1 MPTAEDFAFSRL
13 VAYAAYQWPGYKAA
27 AHHRLIAR
35 KLEAVERGEIK
46 RLMISMPPRH
56 GKSML
61 ASEFFPAWYMGR
73 NPDHYVV
80 AATYGQDL
88 ADDFGR
94 KVKNQIEGDV
104 FRAVFPG
111 VKLSDDS
118 RSARRFHVDGTDI
131 KGGFEYEVSQRGAY
145 YAVGIGGPLTGR
157 GAHLLLI
164 DDPVKDRQD
173 AESESSRI
181 SVKDWF
187 RSVAYTRL
195 MPGGAIIVIQ
205 TRWHEDDLSG
215 WLLTELAEEGW
226 DVLSL
231 PALDGEK
238 ALWPE
243 KYDYKALLRIKRAVG
258 NRDWNSLYQQNPMP
272 DDGTFFKKDWFR
284 RYRKGEEPKQL
295 NKYLTS
301 DHAPAGGSSNDFT
314 CVRVWGID
322 PTGDVYLLDGFREQ
336 ITMDVMAD
344 RVVGNKKALMTG
356 LLAKH
361 RPFAWFPEDDNN
373 WKSSEGFVRR
383 MMQENKTYCRIE
395 PIPTHGGDKPTKA
408 QPFQAMA
415 SSRRVWIPEGP
426 EGDDVIAQYLKFP
439 AGKNDDEV
447 DAASLIGRA
456 INMAHPA
463 IVPAKENKAPY
474 HDRWYGK
481 FEEPEPDNWK
491 VA

>member
-1 MPTAEDFAFSRL
+1 MPTAEDYAYSRL
-13 VAYAAYQWPGYKAA
+13 VSYAAYQWPGYRPA

-46 RLMISMPPRH
+46 RLMIFMPPRH

-61 ASEFFPAWYMGR
+61 ASEFFPAWYIGR
-73 NPDHYVV
+73 NPDQYVV
-80 AATYGQDL
+80 SATYGQEL

-94 KVKNQIEGDV
+94 KVKNQIDSSV
-104 FRAVFPG
+104 FRSIFPS
-111 VKLSDDS
+111 VHLSDDS
-118 RSARRFHVDGTDI
+118 RSARRFHIDGMD
-131 KGGFEYEVSQRGAY
+131 GGIEYGISQKGAY

-164 DDPVKDRQD
+164 DDPVKSRED
-173 AESESSRI
+173 ADSEISRKKI
-181 SVKDWF
+181 KDWF
-187 RSVAYTRL
+187 TSTAYTRL

-205 TRWHEDDLSG
+205 TRWHEDDLAG
-215 WLLTELAEEGW
+215 WLLQDLADENW

-231 PALDGEK
+231 PALTGTQ

-243 KYDYKALLRIKRAVG
+243 QYDYEALLRIKRAVG
-258 NRDWNSLYQQNPMP
+258 ARDWNSLYDQNPSP
-272 DDGTFFKKDWFR
+272 DEGTFFKKAWFR
-284 RYRKGEEPKQL
+284 RYRKGQEPKQL
-295 NKYLTS
+295 NKYMTS
-301 DHAPAGGSSNDFT
+301 DHAPAGGSSNDYT

-322 PTGDVYLLDGFREQ
+322 PSGDVYLIDGFREQ
-336 ITMDVMAD
+336 MTMDAMAD
-344 RVVGNKKALMTG
+344 RAIGNKKAGAVG
-356 LLAKH
+356 LIGKH
-361 RPFAWFPEDDNN
+361 KPFCWFPEDDNN
-373 WKSSEGFVRR
+373 WKSSAGFVAR
-383 MMQENKTYCRIE
+383 MMRENATYCRIE

-415 SSRRVWIPEGP
+415 SAGRIWVPEGP
-426 EGDDVIAQYLKFP
+426 EGDDIIAQYLKFP

-447 DAASLIGRA
+447 DAGSLIGRA

-463 IVPAKENKAPY
+463 IIPAKEQKAPY
-474 HDRWYGK
+474 QDRWYDK